1 MIAPAREAYIL
12 AFAGMGNPVNQHNIA
27 TGAGLAGDTWGL
39 SHLNKDYTG
48 FDNAY
53 ILGIQIPYNSM
64 IQTTDG
70 EMYTA
75 RNFFMPTGGVATGG
89 AASDFDKTSDSNTT
103 SASSDMNFTTAEKA
117 GIQGSVQKMDIT
129 YNAGETVYEFN
140 MIFAPVDN
148 LL

>member
-1 MIAPAREAYIL
+1 LVALTDLYRVVGLWEEGGSLTEAVI
-12 AFAGMGNPVNQHNIA
+12 GIHE
-27 TGAGLAGDTWGL
+27 D
-39 SHLNKDYTG
+39 
-48 FDNAY
+48 AY

-64 IQTTDG
+64 IQAGDG
-70 EMYTA
+70 ELYTA

-89 AASDFDKTSDSNTT
+89 TGSDFDKTSDSNTT
-103 SASSDMNFTTAEKA
+103 PASADMSFETGEKA

-129 YNAGETVYEFN
+129 YDAGETVYQFN